1 VEFNTYY
8 ALMSYI
14 EYKTLYS

>member
-1 VEFNTYY
+1 VEFNIFY